1 MQSDQTISHAD
12 SDHDFARQIM
22 ISSQC
27 PQNIITPT
35 KKKKKRK
42 EEEEEEEEEEK
53 DNIDTFKTAE

>member
-35 KKKKKRK
+35 KKEKKKRK
-42 EEEEEEEEEEK
+42 EEEEEKEK
-53 DNIDTFKTAE
+53 DNLDTFKTAE